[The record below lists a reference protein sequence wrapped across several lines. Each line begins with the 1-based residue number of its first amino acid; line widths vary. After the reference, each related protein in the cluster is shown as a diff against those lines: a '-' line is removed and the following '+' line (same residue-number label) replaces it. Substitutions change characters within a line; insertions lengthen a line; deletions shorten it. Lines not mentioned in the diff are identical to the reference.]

1 MNSAPQISVIINN
14 YNYAKFLEKA
24 IGSALDQGGVS
35 AEVIVVDDG
44 STDDSEQVIRSFG
57 DRIRPVFQRNGGQA
71 QAINTGVETAK
82 APLLAFL
89 DADDWWP
96 TDKLARVVQAFEEN
110 PEAGLVYHRLQP
122 VFSDGQHAFSAIPRT
137 LCTGD
142 LAKRLL
148 SSGGRWPF
156 PMTSSLSIRR
166 DVWDRAG
173 KIPETFRISA
183 DAWIAGVLPLIAPVV
198 ALPDALGY
206 YRIHNNAWYRKH
218 DDAKM
223 LARRMDHWEDSVRI
237 TNLFLSQEGRS
248 ERINL
253 KDHFDY
259 RAGQF
264 RLRRPGAPG
273 TLSLIWHGL
282 TDAGEPNPVRRLR
295 DTLFLFNDIRRDWL
309 HGRNDPDAVKDK
321 TV

>member
-1 MNSAPQISVIINN
+1 MTAPPQISVIINN
-14 YNYAKFLEKA
+14 YNYAKFLKKA
-24 IGSALDQGGVS
+24 IASALDQGGVS

-57 DRIRPVFQRNGGQA
+57 DKVRSVFQENGGQA
-71 QAINTGVETAK
+71 QAINVGVAIAK

-96 TDKLARVVQAFEEN
+96 ADKLAQVVQAFDEN
-110 PEAGLVYHRLQP
+110 PDAGLVYHRLQP
-122 VFSDGQHAFSAIPRT
+122 VYSDGQRAFAAIPRS
-137 LCTGD
+137 LCEGD
-142 LAKRLL
+142 LAPLLL

-198 ALPDALGY
+198 ALPGALGY
-206 YRIHNNAWYRKH
+206 YRIHNNAWYRKQ

-223 LARRMDHWEDSVRI
+223 LARRMDHWEDTVRI

-248 ERINL
+248 ERIDL

-264 RLRRPGAPG
+264 RLRRPGGPG
-273 TLSLIWHGL
+273 ILSLIWHGL

-295 DTLFLFNDIRRDWL
+295 DTLFLLKDVRRNWFR
-309 HGRNDPDAVKDK
+309 GQNGADAEKDR
-321 TV
+321 TA